1 MRYQKKYLHLVSV
14 AIVSSFA
21 IISNNSYANSVDGWA
36 KVCRDQDGSKV
47 CNTISDV
54 VTDYGQPLTIVNLVE
69 TQKDKKML
77 ITVPTGRHIPEG
89 VSIQIGKG
97 EVKKLDYSFCLG
109 AICLA
114 EGVLND
120 DIINSMKNGDK
131 LKLISVNYQGTSNP
145 IDVPLKG
152 FSAVHNSKGI
162 TEEQFDEMRNKRA
175 QAAGQIQAQED
186 EKLLKAQQAAKA
198 AN

>member
-1 MRYQKKYLHLVSV
+1 MRYQKKYLPLVSA
-14 AIVSSFA
+14 AIVYSCA
-21 IISNNSYANSVDGWA
+21 IISNSAYANNVDSWA
-36 KVCRDQDGSKV
+36 RVCRDQDGSKV

-109 AICLA
+109 AICIA

-120 DIINSMKNGDK
+120 DIINSMKSGDK
-131 LKLISVNYQGTSNP
+131 LRIISVNYQGSSNP

-152 FSAVHNSKGI
+152 FSAAYKSKGI
-162 TEEQFDEMRNKRA
+162 TEAQFDEMRSKRA
-175 QAAGQIQAQED
+175 QAAGMLQAQED
-186 EKLLKAQQAAKA
+186 EKLLKAQQAAKKGS
-198 AN
+198 